1 MMRSQISAT
10 FDSAPFIGLVFQAR
24 MPTQKYTL
32 DLPRLVPEVECLITV
47 DLVAQLV
54 GQAGFLPLLLRLLQQ
69 ALIDKGGNCIQHW
82 YRCSIHVKSRTNRFY
97 SLQHAT
103 ADKDRKLPEEPLLR
117 GI

>member
-54 GQAGFLPLLLRLLQQ
+54 GF
-69 ALIDKGGNCIQHW
+69 
-82 YRCSIHVKSRTNRFY
+82 
-97 SLQHAT
+97 
-103 ADKDRKLPEEPLLR
+103 
-117 GI
+117 